1 MILKSIL
8 IQDLRNIEQA
18 NIEFNNRFNIIYG
31 ENGSGK
37 TSLLEGIYL
46 LSSGK
51 SFRTSNTNKI
61 VKQGTDCFTLFGRTT
76 QPIEATIGLQ
86 KSSKQKTIKINGEA
100 QNSAVNLAKSLPA
113 LIVTQD
119 SHKLIDSGPQIRREF
134 LDWGLFHVE
143 HNFFNVWRAYRKLLK
158 QRNSALSL
166 KSSKSELDAWNI
178 SLAEIGETYSKYRR
192 NYIDELSPYFQEYS
206 SLLLNGQSFNLKY
219 KKGWPKELNLLK
231 CLSSHY
237 ERDIIT
243 GRTEYG
249 PHRAD
254 FLITQDETDCK
265 DRISRG
271 QQKLLVYS
279 LYLSQIAYV
288 KNTVGT
294 DTLLLLDDLGS
305 ELDLKHAKKLLKL
318 LQERFTQVCI
328 TTANLESL
336 PLEQLQDVKLF
347 HVKHGTF
354 ESTN

>member
-1 MILKSIL
+1 MILKSIQ
-8 IQDLRNIEQA
+8 IQDLRNIEHA
-18 NIEFNNRFNIIYG
+18 KLEFNNQFNIIYG

-51 SFRTSNTNKI
+51 SFRTSNTHKI
-61 VKQGTDCFTLFGRTT
+61 VKQGSDSFTLFGKTT
-76 QPIEATIGLQ
+76 QPTEATIGLQ
-86 KSSKQKTIKINGEA
+86 KSSKQKTIKINGET
-100 QNSAVNLAKSLPA
+100 QNSAINLAKSLPA

-119 SHKLIDSGPQIRREF
+119 SHKLIDSGPQVRREF
-134 LDWGLFHVE
+134 LDWGLFHVK
-143 HNFFNVWRAYRKLLK
+143 HDFVNVWRAYRKLLK

-166 KSSKSELDAWNI
+166 RSSRDELDAWNI
-178 SLAEIGETYSKYRR
+178 GLSELGEKYSTYRS
-192 NYIDELSPYFQEYS
+192 NYIAELSPYFQEYS
-206 SLLLNGQSFNLKY
+206 ALLLNEQRFNLKY

-231 CLSSHY
+231 CLSSQY

-243 GRTEYG
+243 CRTEYG

-254 FLITQDETDCK
+254 FLITQEDIDCK
-265 DRISRG
+265 DRVSRG

-279 LYLSQIAYV
+279 LYLSQIEYV
-288 KNTVGT
+288 KNSVGT

-305 ELDLKHAKKLLKL
+305 ELDLNHATKLLKL
-318 LQERFTQVCI
+318 LQERFSQVCI